1 MGEQTLETQVAVI
14 GGGPGGYAAAF
25 RAADLGLE
33 VTLINQEEKLGGMCL
48 HRGCIPSKALGH
60 VVKLIDDV
68 NHADKFGV
76 SFGKPDINV
85 DDMRTWVMKRVVNTL
100 AKGLENLAKQRDIQL
115 IQARAVFE
123 ASNQVRLQGS
133 DFAHVRFEHAILA
146 SGGHPLPLPGMEFKE
161 GSRIMSPGTA
171 VKLPDIPETLLVV
184 GAGYSGLELA
194 SRYALLGSR
203 VTIVEMLDRLLPN
216 ADPELVK
223 PLAPRIKELVENV
236 YLNTKVADLEE
247 NEDEVRVTLD
257 GVGDKAPDLED
268 AAQTFDRV
276 LIAIGTGPNSGDIGL
291 DNTKVNVDDKGFV
304 IVDEER
310 RTDDEHIFAVGDVVG
325 GKLLAH
331 KAMYEGKVAAEVIAG
346 EPAAFDVRCIPAVV
360 YTNPQV
366 AWCGLTEE
374 EAKTQGRDIKVGRF
388 PWGASGRAL
397 TMGTRKGLTKVIF
410 DAETERVLGIG
421 IVGEDAE
428 NMIAEGAL
436 AVEMGAVAEDLALT
450 IHPHPTLSETEA
462 EAAEAFLGIS
472 THILTRRQ

>member
-60 VVKLIDDV
+60 VVKLIDDA
-68 NHADKFGV
+68 NHADKFGIT
-76 SFGKPDINV
+76 FDKPDINL
-85 DDMRTWVMKRVVNTL
+85 DDLRKWVMNRVVNTL
-100 AKGLENLAKQRDIQL
+100 AKGLENLAQQRDIQL

-123 ASNQVRLQGS
+123 ASNQVRLEGS
-133 DFAHVRFEHAILA
+133 DFAHVKFEHAILA
-146 SGGHPLPLPGMEFKE
+146 TGGHALPLPGMTFTE
-161 GSRIMSPGTA
+161 GSRIISPGVA
-171 VKLPDIPETLLVV
+171 VKLPDIPEKLLVV

-194 SRYALLGSR
+194 FRYALLGSR

-216 ADPELVK
+216 ADPEFVK
-223 PLAPRIKELVENV
+223 PLASRIKGLIENV

-247 NEDEVRVTLD
+247 TENEVHVTLEST
-257 GVGDKAPDLED
+257 GDQATELEE
-268 AAQTFDRV
+268 AEQAFDRV
-276 LIAIGTGPNSGDIGL
+276 LVAIGTGPNSEDIGL
-291 DNTKVNVDDKGFV
+291 EHTKVKVDDQDFI

-310 RTDDEHIFAVGDVVG
+310 RTDDPRIFAVGDVVG

-360 YTNPQV
+360 YTDPQI
-366 AWCGLTEE
+366 AWCGLMEE
-374 EAKTQGRDIKVGRF
+374 EAQAQGRDIKVGRF

-397 TMGTRKGLTKVIF
+397 TMGTRKGLTKMIF
-410 DAETERVLGIG
+410 DAETERVLGLG
-421 IVGEDAE
+421 IVGENAE

-450 IHPHPTLSETEA
+450 VHPHPTLSETEA
-462 EAAEAFLGIS
+462 EAAEAFLGMS
-472 THILTRRQ
+472 THILTRR